1 MATENH
7 LSGAPLSANMPL
19 YSARAVRLFS
29 IFFSPIAGG
38 ALTARNLRDV
48 GQPTAARK
56 ALWGSII
63 YLALLLWL
71 TSYLPDSMGHSW
83 LAVVVGYAGSAGL
96 EWYFGQ
102 FVQHRNDFP
111 AKSIRTPLV
120 VCLLIFV
127 IPLFVLVLFS
137 AIIFGEMPWTAL

>member
-1 MATENH
+1 METETH
-7 LSGAPLSANMPL
+7 FSSAPSASVPL

-38 ALTARNLRDV
+38 ALMAQNLREV
-48 GQPTAARK
+48 GQPAAARK
-56 ALWGSII
+56 ALWGSVA

-71 TSYLPDSMGHSW
+71 MSYLPDSMGHSW

-102 FVQHRNDFP
+102 FVKNRNNFP

-120 VCLLIFV
+120 ICLLIFV
-127 IPLFVLVLFS
+127 PLTILMVYS
-137 AIIFGEMPWTAL
+137 AIRVAEAP